1 MDIDGWRHMTTFAL
15 GELFCGPG
23 GIALGAH
30 NAASDVPGTQIHHA
44 WASDYDRDTCNTYLR
59 NIPGATAET
68 VIHED
73 VRKLDIASLP
83 AIDGLAFGF
92 PCNDF
97 SLVGEQ
103 KGIDGTFGPLYRYGV
118 DALDAHNPLWFVAEN
133 VGGLQS
139 SNEGRAFRM
148 ILNALTSAGEYGY
161 RLYPHLY
168 KFDQY
173 GVPQRRHR
181 ILIVGIRADQ
191 SVEFAVPHPALY
203 ADIDTSVGRRLT
215 EPPIHPGA
223 ANHERTRQSK
233 AVIERLE
240 HILPGQNAFNA
251 TLPSHLQLNVG
262 GAKISQIYRRLEFD
276 KPSYTVTGSGG
287 GGTHVYHWSEP
298 RALTNR
304 ERARIQTF
312 PDHFVFEGSKESVR
326 KQIGM
331 AVPVDGARAVFT
343 ALFRSFAELAYPAL
357 PANLSHMVEVREEEA
372 AALAVAN

>member
-1 MDIDGWRHMTTFAL
+1 MTTFAL

-30 NAASDVPGTQIHHA
+30 RAAAEVPGVEVIHA
-44 WASDYDRDTCNTYLR
+44 WASDYDRSTCDTYLR
-59 NIPGATAET
+59 NIPGASTDT

-73 VRKLDIASLP
+73 VRKLDIDGLAP
-83 AIDGLAFGF
+83 IDGLAFGF

-103 KGIDGTFGPLYRYGV
+103 KGIDGTFGPLYQYGV
-118 DALDAHNPLWFVAEN
+118 HALDAHNPRWFVAEN

-139 SNEGRAFRM
+139 SNEGRAFKL
-148 ILNALTSAGEYGY
+148 ILSALQSAGEHGY

-181 ILIVGIRADQ
+181 ILVVGIRADLE
-191 SVEFAVPHPALY
+191 VDFTVPSPSLY
-203 ADIDTSVGRRLT
+203 ESIDVSVGRRLSH
-215 EPPIHPGA
+215 PPIAPDA

-233 AVIERLE
+233 NVVERLT
-240 HILPGQNAFNA
+240 HILPGQNAFTA
-251 TLPSHLQLNVG
+251 DLPDRLKLNVA

-276 KPSYTVTGSGG
+276 KPAYTVTGSGG
-287 GGTHVYHWSEP
+287 GGTHVYHWEEP

-312 PDHFVFEGSKESVR
+312 PDDYVFAGSKESVR

-331 AVPVDGARAVFT
+331 AVPVQGAQAVFT
-343 ALFRSFAELAYPAL
+343 ALFRSFEGIPYDSVA
-357 PANLSHMVEVREEEA
+357 ANLAHLVERSADEDH
-372 AALAVAN
+372 LAIAN